1 MKNVRHRFATLL
13 GVVVM
18 TALVALGSGPA
29 TAAGTSAQ
37 QGLVDAARVTFNDF
51 MRAESKSWLRD
62 HLHEARGLLIIPSL
76 LRGGFFL
83 GGAGGRGVLLVRDSA
98 TGQWSQPAFYT
109 IGSINFGLLIGGEAA
124 QVIMMLRTQAA
135 VDKLLASSFK
145 FGGDLAITVGPVG
158 GGAKSSVTADVFSFA
173 LSKGLY
179 AGISLEGAVVAT
191 RDDWNTAYYGRPVT
205 PADIFVLNSV
215 SNPGS
220 AELRES
226 VARAAAVTSK

>member
-1 MKNVRHRFATLL
+1 MKYVRHRFVILFLVVAMNALIAGFTL
-13 GVVVM
+13 
-18 TALVALGSGPA
+18 PA

-51 MRAESKSWLRD
+51 MRAESMSWVRD
-62 HLHEARGLLIIPSL
+62 HLHEAKGLLIIPSL
-76 LRGGFFL
+76 LRGGFII
-83 GGAGGRGVLLVRDSA
+83 GGAGGRGVLIIKDST

-109 IGSINFGLLIGGEAA
+109 IGSFNFGLLIGGEAA
-124 QVIMMLRTQAA
+124 EVLMVVRTQAA

-158 GGAKSSVTADVFSFA
+158 GGAKSNVKADIYSFA

-179 AGISLEGAVVAT
+179 IGVSMEGSVVAP
-191 RDDWNTAYYGRPVT
+191 RDDWNTAYYGKAVT
-205 PADIFVLNSV
+205 PADIFILNSV

-220 AELRES
+220 AELRET
-226 VARAAAVTSK
+226 VAQAAVVKPK

>member
-1 MKNVRHRFATLL
+1 MKNVRQRCVTFFL
-13 GVVVM
+13 VVAM
-18 TALVALGSGPA
+18 NALIAGFTVPA

-51 MRAESKSWLRD
+51 MRAESMSWVRN
-62 HLHEARGLLIIPSL
+62 HLHEVKALLIIPSL
-76 LRGGFFL
+76 LRGGFII
-83 GGAGGRGVLLVRDSA
+83 GGSGGRGVLLVKDSA

-109 IGSINFGLLIGGEAA
+109 IGSFNFGLLIGGEAA
-124 QVIMMLRTQAA
+124 EVLMLVRTQAA

-158 GGAKSSVTADVFSFA
+158 GGAKSNVKADIYSFA

-179 AGISLEGAVVAT
+179 VGVSMEGSVVTT
-191 RDDWNTAYYGRPVT
+191 RDDWNTAYYGRAVT
-205 PADIFVLNSV
+205 PADIFILNSV

-220 AELRES
+220 AELRET
-226 VARAAAVTSK
+226 VAQAAVVKQK

>member
-1 MKNVRHRFATLL
+1 MKYVRHRFVILFLVVAMNALIAGFTL
-13 GVVVM
+13 
-18 TALVALGSGPA
+18 PA

-51 MRAESKSWLRD
+51 MRAESMSWVRD
-62 HLHEARGLLIIPSL
+62 HLHEAKGLLIIPSL
-76 LRGGFFL
+76 LRGGFII
-83 GGAGGRGVLLVRDSA
+83 GGAGGRGVLILKDST

-109 IGSINFGLLIGGEAA
+109 IGSFNFGLLIGGEAA
-124 QVIMMLRTQAA
+124 EVLMVVRTQAA

-158 GGAKSSVTADVFSFA
+158 GGAKSNVKADIYSFA

-179 AGISLEGAVVAT
+179 IGVSMEGSVVAT
-191 RDDWNTAYYGRPVT
+191 RDDWNTAYYGKAVT
-205 PADIFVLNSV
+205 PADIFILNSV

-220 AELRES
+220 AELRET
-226 VARAAAVTSK
+226 VAQAAVVKPK

>member
-1 MKNVRHRFATLL
+1 MKNVRHRVVTVFLIVAMNVLIA
-13 GVVVM
+13 GVTV
-18 TALVALGSGPA
+18 PA

-37 QGLVDAARVTFNDF
+37 QGLVDAARVTFNNF
-51 MRAESKSWLRD
+51 MRAESMSWVRD

-76 LRGGFFL
+76 LRGGLIF
-83 GGAGGRGVLLVRDSA
+83 GGAGGRGVLLVKDAA

-109 IGSINFGLLIGGEAA
+109 IGSFNFGLLIGGEAA
-124 QVIMMLRTQAA
+124 EVLMLVRTQEA

-158 GGAKSSVTADVFSFA
+158 GGAKSNVMADIYSFA

-179 AGISLEGAVVAT
+179 AGISMEGSVVAT
-191 RDDWNTAYYGRPVT
+191 RDDWNTAYYGRPLT

-220 AELRES
+220 AELRET
-226 VARAAAVTSK
+226 VAQAAIVK

>member
-1 MKNVRHRFATLL
+1 MRNVRHRFVTFFL
-13 GVVVM
+13 VVAM
-18 TALVALGSGPA
+18 NALIIGFTVPA

-51 MRAESKSWLRD
+51 MRAESMSWVRD
-62 HLHEARGLLIIPSL
+62 HLHEIKALLIIPSL
-76 LRGGFFL
+76 LRGGFII
-83 GGAGGRGVLLVRDSA
+83 GGSGGRGVLLVKDST

-109 IGSINFGLLIGGEAA
+109 IGSFQLGLLIGGEAA
-124 QVIMMLRTQAA
+124 EVLMLIRTQEA

-158 GGAKSSVTADVFSFA
+158 GGAKSTITADIYSFS

-179 AGISLEGAVVAT
+179 IGISMDGSVVAT
-191 RDDWNTAYYGRPVT
+191 RDDWNTAYYGRAVT
-205 PADIFVLNSV
+205 PADIFILNSV

-220 AELRES
+220 TELRET
-226 VARAAAVTSK
+226 VAQAAIVK

>member
-1 MKNVRHRFATLL
+1 MRNVRHRFVTFFL
-13 GVVVM
+13 VVAM
-18 TALVALGSGPA
+18 NALIIGFTVPA

-51 MRAESKSWLRD
+51 MRAESMSWVRN
-62 HLHEARGLLIIPSL
+62 HLHEVKALLIIPSL
-76 LRGGFFL
+76 LRGGFII
-83 GGAGGRGVLLVRDSA
+83 GGSGGRGVLVVKDSA

-109 IGSINFGLLIGGEAA
+109 IGSFNFGLLIGGEAA
-124 QVIMMLRTQAA
+124 EVLMLVRTQAA

-158 GGAKSSVTADVFSFA
+158 GGAKSNVKADIYSFA

-179 AGISLEGAVVAT
+179 VGVSMEGSVVTT
-191 RDDWNTAYYGRPVT
+191 RDDWNTAYYGRAVT
-205 PADIFVLNSV
+205 PADIFILNSV

-220 AELRES
+220 AELRET
-226 VARAAAVTSK
+226 VAQAAVVKPK